1 MGRVSLRS
9 RPPKYLPTVYINL
22 FSLEFLGSMVVLVY
36 QKKKKEKVIK
46 QGGRWTN
53 ARKFSFEILYGGH
66 FAVSTRL
73 ITLTYLIFTLIFD
86 TVFYFPL
93 HIFFVF
99 SRLNNYLKRKKLN
112 SSSSS
117 KNPEKILS
125 SRFSSLAV
133 SYLIQKRIR

>member
-1 MGRVSLRS
+1 M
-9 RPPKYLPTVYINL
+9 
-22 FSLEFLGSMVVLVY
+22 
-36 QKKKKEKVIK
+36 
-46 QGGRWTN
+46 TN

-73 ITLTYLIFTLIFD
+73 ITLNYLIFTLIFD
-86 TVFYFPL
+86 IVFYFPL

-99 SRLNNYLKRKKLN
+99 SRLNNYLTRKKLN

-117 KNPEKILS
+117 ENPEKILS

-133 SYLIQKRIR
+133 SYLI